1 LLTNE
6 KKMKKSSQPRPL
18 FTTCERAYSLRKT
31 VAMAMPV
38 NTHPMALISVPLLS
52 VKSTP
57 VEAVAMAE
65 E

>member
-1 LLTNE
+1 
-6 KKMKKSSQPRPL
+6 
-18 FTTCERAYSLRKT
+18 
-31 VAMAMPV
+31 MAMPV